1 MNIAI
6 VVDEKIL
13 SEAVEIVLRCYVRK
27 FWSEYE
33 TQVHIEIFHSAT
45 EFVRYFSPKIYRLVI
60 LGVNIQDIARF
71 IRANDNADVNILFLN
86 DCGED

>member
-13 SEAVEIVLRCYVRK
+13 SEAVEIVLRFYVRK

-33 TQVHIEIFHSAT
+33 SQVHIEVFRSAK
-45 EFVRYFSPKIYRLVI
+45 EFIKYFSPKIYRLVI
-60 LGVNIQDIARF
+60 LGVNMQDIARF
-71 IRANDNADVNILFLN
+71 IRANDNADVNILLL
-86 DCGED
+86 DD

>member
-13 SEAVEIVLRCYVRK
+13 SEAVEIVLRFYVRK
-27 FWSEYE
+27 FWAEYE
-33 TQVHIEIFHSAT
+33 SQVHIEIFHSAA

-60 LGVNIQDIARF
+60 LGDNMQDIARF
-71 IRANDNADVNILFLN
+71 IRVNDNADVKIILL
-86 DCGED
+86 DD

>member
-13 SEAVEIVLRCYVRK
+13 SEAVEIVLRVYIRK

-33 TQVHIEIFHSAT
+33 SRIHIEVFQRAK
-45 EFVRYFSPKIYRLVI
+45 EFLTFFSPQNYQLVI
-60 LGVNIQDIARF
+60 LGVNMKDIASV
-71 IRANDNADVNILFLN
+71 IRANGCSDVKIFFLN
-86 DCGED
+86 DSEEV

>member
-13 SEAVEIVLRCYVRK
+13 SEAVEIVLRFYVRK

-33 TQVHIEIFHSAT
+33 SQVHIEVFRSAE
-45 EFVRYFSPKIYRLVI
+45 EFVKYFSPKIYRLVI
-60 LGVNIQDIARF
+60 LGVNMQDIARF
-71 IRANDNADVNILFLN
+71 IRANDNADVNIFLLD
-86 DCGED
+86 DCRED